1 MARIARYPAPAGDF
15 SVVAAG
21 SAKNISVFAHPGL
34 AFVETVVALFDSEIA
49 AASLDSRVVADVD
62 ASFEPEAA
70 AAAVVVVVVVVPVA
84 FVIASFALPS
94 ARKDNM
100 LEANRNQKE
109 CPDHIIMITK

>member
-70 AAAVVVVVVVVPVA
+70 AVVVVVVVPVA